1 MLMMKPLASTRL
13 AGIILA
19 AALLAA
25 LSACNAMKLGYAN
38 LPHLAYWWLDGYVDF
53 SDEQAPV
60 VRDELA
66 RLHAWH
72 RQQELSRVLELLAQM
87 ERMAPQEVDAAQACK
102 VFMDVRARID
112 AVAAEAEPRAAAI
125 AATLTGRE
133 LRFLQRKFERNN
145 ARFRKEWV
153 ALRPQEMQEKRFGRM
168 ADRMQ
173 TLYGKLEE
181 PQRGV
186 LRRHF
191 AQSVF
196 DPARTHAEWERR
208 QQDLLQVLRKVSHR
222 GTPEAESRA
231 LLKGWLARVQHA
243 PDPGYRAYQEALQQ
257 EGCATFAAVHA
268 STTAAQRE
276 HAVQR
281 LRTWQR
287 ELRELVL
294 AP

>member
-1 MLMMKPLASTRL
+1 MMKPLASIRL
-13 AGIILA
+13 GGIILA

-25 LSACNAMKLGYAN
+25 LSACSAMKLGYGN

-72 RQQELSRVLELLAQM
+72 RQQELPRVLDLLAQM
-87 ERMAPQEVDAAQACK
+87 ERMAPQDVDAAQACT
-102 VFMDVRARID
+102 VFADVRARID
-112 AVAAEAEPRAAAI
+112 AFAAEAEPRVAAI
-125 AATLTGRE
+125 AASLTGRE
-133 LRFLQRKFERNN
+133 LRYLQRKFERNN

-153 ALRPQEMQEKRFGRM
+153 NLRPDEVQEKRFDRM
-168 ADRMQ
+168 ADRLE

-181 PQRGV
+181 PQRSV
-186 LRRHF
+186 LRRRF

-196 DPARTHAEWERR
+196 EPARTHAEWQRR

-222 GTPEAESRA
+222 GTPEGEARA
-231 LLKGWLARVQHA
+231 LLKGWLARVQRA

>member
-1 MLMMKPLASTRL
+1 MMKPLASTRL

-25 LSACNAMKLGYAN
+25 LSACSAMKLGYGN

-72 RQQELSRVLELLAQM
+72 RQQELPRALDLLARM
-87 ERMAPQEVDAAQACK
+87 EQMAPGEVSAAQACT
-102 VFMDVRARID
+102 VFAQVRERLD
-112 AVAAEAEPRAAAI
+112 AVAAEAESRVATI
-125 AATLTGRE
+125 ATTLTGRE
-133 LRFLQRKFERNN
+133 LRYMQRKFQRNN
-145 ARFRKEWV
+145 ERFRKDWV
-153 ALRPQEMQEKRFGRM
+153 DVPPQEVQEKRFERM
-168 ADRMQ
+168 RDRLE
-173 TLYGKLEE
+173 TLYGRLQE
-181 PQRGV
+181 PQRAV
-186 LRRHF
+186 LRQRF

-196 DPARTHAEWERR
+196 DPARSHIEWQRR
-208 QQDLLQVLRKVSHR
+208 QQDLLQVLRRVAHR
-222 GTPEAESRA
+222 GTPEAEART
-231 LLKGWLARVQHA
+231 LLRSWLARVQHA
-243 PDPGYRAYQEALQQ
+243 PDAGYRAYQEALQQ